1 MNLQCSKSNST
12 EAVLKGIHLSN
23 LMNQD
28 YSQSKTMK
36 HYSNKII
43 MKDYSNKIIMNYL
56 DKIIMNYLDKI
67 IMMDSLYLTDL
78 LLKTI
83 VIIFSMTIRNYN
95 LKNHFLILIQVKTF

>member
-56 DKIIMNYLDKI
+56 DKIIM
-67 IMMDSLYLTDL
+67 MDSLYLTDL